1 MPEMPAPGGCPPQ
14 RDFESQYR
22 RVFEAAACKTRA
34 EPAAILDIRQ
44 SAISDAER
52 RKAVPSDWLITLFE
66 KKRINPEWV
75 RMGQGGRMVRTRD
88 EPGVS
93 PASAAVTSRPAAECT
108 TEDLLA
114 EIMRRALKSGGQGLL
129 TL

>member
-1 MPEMPAPGGCPPQ
+1 MSELPAPGGRPPQ
-14 RDFESQYR
+14 RDFTSQYR

-34 EPAAILDIRQ
+34 ELAAALDIRR

-52 RKAVPSDWLITLFE
+52 RKAVPPDWLITLFE
-66 KKRINPEWV
+66 KKRINPEWI
-75 RMGQGGRMVRTRD
+75 RTGQGGRTVRSTD
-88 EPGVS
+88 APGVS

-114 EIMRRALKSGGQGLL
+114 EIMRRALKSVG
-129 TL
+129 